1 MDFRCQFPQVAYFVS
16 IVHKGLCE
24 LQLTFSSCLLVPY
37 QPSDWNWSA
46 LANSPFWTK
55 SNRLV
60 YRGPFVSSIPFVIF
74 THSFVHWNFSVPF
87 HLSSVLIALLSN
99 VFQVP
104 RVSFCR
110 HRNNSPHWG
119 RSGSQAFLHCCF
131 CLSFLFIFPG
141 FQRSQ
146 LHLRITV
153 CVILRFVAFA
163 FVWCSPNRHT
173 FSKARHFWNALQI
186 YIKNRKVV
194 HKNIL
199 FNMTLTLCAH
209 HIFLC

>member
-1 MDFRCQFPQVAYFVS
+1 MGPSFRPFLS
-16 IVHKGLCE
+16 WLS
-24 LQLTFSSCLLVPY
+24 LTHLFIETFQYL
-37 QPSDWNWSA
+37 
-46 LANSPFWTK
+46 
-55 SNRLV
+55 
-60 YRGPFVSSIPFVIF
+60 
-74 THSFVHWNFSVPF
+74 F
-87 HLSSVLIALLSN
+87 HLSSVLIVLLSN

-119 RSGSQAFLHCCF
+119 RSGRQAFLHCCF

-146 LHLRITV
+146 LHLRTFL
-153 CVILRFVAFA
+153 CVILRI
-163 FVWCSPNRHT
+163 WLKPYLRCSPNRHT
-173 FSKARHFWNALQI
+173 FSWARHFWNALQI

-194 HKNIL
+194 HKKIH
-199 FNMTLTLCAH
+199 FNMTLTLCAY